1 MTQQIVVGL
10 GPVTPDIV
18 QPVLGDELRFV
29 EKPSAQDL
37 QNAVGAIVRAAYVL
51 DATALAAMPA
61 LKVAARTGVGYD
73 LVDVAAADKNGVAI
87 AITPGSNSQAVAEG
101 VMAHAL
107 HLVKRLAPL
116 HKIVATGKFA
126 ERTQYPVGDLE
137 GATMGILGFGRIGSR
152 VAHLAS
158 AFGMNVAAFDPFVE
172 VPVQYRVAS
181 MSEVLASA
189 DVLTLHMPLTAENK
203 NLISAATLA
212 TMKDGAILI
221 NCSRG
226 ALIDLD
232 AALVALNSGKLGGLG
247 LDVFD
252 PEPPAYHALFDHE
265 SVLLTPHVM
274 GLSVKATQATFIDAA
289 RAVRAVIDG
298 QEPDALVNAIAFSQ
312 LQQKKKN
319 QNRSTS

>member
-18 QPVLGDELRFV
+18 QPVLGADVRFV
-29 EKPSAQDL
+29 EQPTAEDL
-37 QNAVGAIVRAAYVL
+37 QHAVGAIVRAAYVL
-51 DATALAAMPA
+51 DAAALAAMPS

-73 LVDVAAADKNGVAI
+73 LVDVAAADKNGVAV

-101 VMAHAL
+101 VMAHVL

-116 HKIVATGKFA
+116 HKLVATGKFA
-126 ERTQYPVGDLE
+126 DRTKYPVGDLE
-137 GATMGILGFGRIGSR
+137 GATIGILGFGRIGSR

-158 AFGMNVAAFDPFVE
+158 AFGMKVIAFDPFVE
-172 VPVQYRVAS
+172 VPVQYRAATIE
-181 MSEVLASA
+181 EVLANGDIVS
-189 DVLTLHMPLTAENK
+189 LHMPLTAENK
-203 NLISAATLA
+203 YLINATTLK
-212 TMKDGAILI
+212 TMKIGAILI

-252 PEPPAYHALFDHE
+252 PEPPAPHAIFDHE
-265 SVLLTPHVM
+265 NVLLTPHVM

-298 QEPDALVNAIAFSQ
+298 QEPDALVNSSAFSQ
-312 LQQKKKN
+312 LQQIQKK
-319 QNRSTS
+319 SE

>member
-1 MTQQIVVGL
+1 MSTQIVVGL

-18 QPVLGDELRFV
+18 QPVLGADVRFV
-29 EKPSAQDL
+29 EQPSADDL
-37 QNAVGAIVRAAYVL
+37 RNAVGAIVRAAYVL
-51 DATALAAMPA
+51 DAAALAAMPS

-73 LVDVAAADKNGVAI
+73 LVDVAAADNHGIAI

-116 HKIVATGKFA
+116 HKLVATGKFA
-126 ERTQYPVGDLE
+126 DRTKYPVGDLE

-158 AFGMNVAAFDPFVE
+158 AFGMKVVAFDPFVE
-172 VPVQYRVAS
+172 VPAQYRAAS
-181 MSEVLASA
+181 IDEVLKNA
-189 DVLTLHMPLTAENK
+189 DVLSLHMPLTAENK
-203 NLISAATLA
+203 NLINATTLK
-212 TMKDGAILI
+212 TMKPGAILI

-232 AALVALNSGKLGGLG
+232 AALVALNSGQLGGLG

-252 PEPPAYHALFDHE
+252 PEPPAHHAIFDHE
-265 SVLLTPHVM
+265 NVLLTPHVM

-298 QEPDALVNAIAFSQ
+298 QEPDALVNAVPFQQ
-312 LQQKKKN
+312 LQK
-319 QNRSTS
+319 NRSTS